1 MMQTTGFAFTT
12 PLYLIIHLL
21 TSPTAKPFQSK
32 HSSSTIQMSTSD
44 LAVLP
49 LSITLG
55 YIFPSILMMLPSPS
69 MITPEMGQNLIAI
82 WQFFPIYTVI
92 TQYVLSRAHS
102 MLFSYSRTATTNTPY
117 ATTSLST
124 SYLISAGRVYTFLM
138 TFGVLTHLPPLLM
151 TLCPTEFVYSVS
163 PRLASYIAS
172 SDTRF
177 SSVYV
182 PHAPLP
188 SWRSSSLADAIHTFL
203 WWDTY
208 VSGFATVTWAIVL
221 VLSASFEQGRNSP
234 ETWRSLHGH
243 STRSR
248 GAIGKVWFGFLV
260 KIVGW
265 TVIAGPF
272 GAVTMLLWE
281 RDATAGVKEKVRQ

>member
-1 MMQTTGFAFTT
+1 
-12 PLYLIIHLL
+12 
-21 TSPTAKPFQSK
+21 
-32 HSSSTIQMSTSD
+32 MSTSN

-55 YIFPSILMMLPSPS
+55 YIFPSFLMMLPSPS
-69 MITPEMGQNLIAI
+69 MITPEMRQNFIAM

-92 TQYVLSRAHS
+92 AQDVLSRAYS
-102 MLFSYSRTATTNTPY
+102 MLFSSSRTATINTPY

-124 SYLISAGRVYTFLM
+124 SYLMSAGRVYTFLM
-138 TFGVLTHLPPLLM
+138 TFGVLTHLPPLLI
-151 TLCPTEFVYSVS
+151 TLCTTEFVYSVS
-163 PRLASYIAS
+163 PRLASYIGS

-208 VSGFATVTWAIVL
+208 VSGFVTVTWAMVL
-221 VLSASFEQGRNSP
+221 VLNASFEQGMNSP
-234 ETWRSLHGH
+234 ETWPSLHGH

-248 GAIGKVWFGFLV
+248 GAIGKVRFGFLV
-260 KIVGW
+260 KIIGW

-281 RDATAGVKEKVRQ
+281 RDVTACVKEKVKQ